1 MKPTKVLPEDYLHCY
16 TLDSSQH
23 KIAQG
28 ILFVLGAGAFL
39 LCLQIIRIEFPGLKD
54 VLRIGKAPHDLIE
67 FFITIVIFIL
77 LHENIHGLVLWLF
90 TKEWPAFGINTI
102 GIYVNDSEW
111 YLPRNA
117 MIIVSLSP
125 LCLLSI
131 TGILIFSIAPG
142 GLLRMTLWAT
152 LLNAVGSV
160 NDLAV
165 ATWIFF
171 QPDTV
176 MVKNSG
182 RALSIYRIG
191 DERAHRRGIIESVRI
206 FMEQYLIKFP

>member
-1 MKPTKVLPEDYLHCY
+1 MKPTKVLPDDYLLCY

-39 LCLQIIRIEFPGLKD
+39 LCLQIIRIEFPGLKEI
-54 VLRIGKAPHDLIE
+54 LRIGKAPHDLIE
-67 FFITIVIFIL
+67 FFITIVTFIL
-77 LHENIHGLVLWLF
+77 LHENIHGLVLWFF

-102 GIYVNDSEW
+102 GVYVNASEW
-111 YLPRNA
+111 YLPRNP
-117 MIIVSLSP
+117 MIIMSLSP

-131 TGILIFSIAPG
+131 IGILIFSIAPG

-152 LLNAVGSV
+152 LLNAAGSV

-171 QPDTV
+171 QPGTV
-176 MVKNSG
+176 MIKNSG
-182 RALSIYRIG
+182 RALSIYKKRN
-191 DERAHRRGIIESVRI
+191 DQVHKHGIIESVRI
-206 FMEQYLIKFP
+206 FMEQYLIKLP